1 MPLKIPRPPLKSHGF
16 CIIIIYHASMKMS
29 FRLLLTFG
37 FIGALTYGFL
47 LFSQSQQESVSSSE
61 EVGKVTLPNELLD
74 AAGSSVSSDQLK
86 GKYIGL
92 YFSASWCGPCR
103 TFTPKLVK
111 FRDQHLE
118 KFEVVLVGSDGSAK
132 AQANY
137 MKKYKMPWLALK
149 NQSEKAR
156 ELSLSL
162 NVEYI
167 PYVIVLDPDGN
178 VVTKNGKEDIA
189 RLGPDALASWQ
200 KF

>member
-1 MPLKIPRPPLKSHGF
+1 
-16 CIIIIYHASMKMS
+16 
-29 FRLLLTFG
+29 
-37 FIGALTYGFL
+37 
-47 LFSQSQQESVSSSE
+47 
-61 EVGKVTLPNELLD
+61 
-74 AAGSSVSSDQLK
+74 
-86 GKYIGL
+86 
-92 YFSASWCGPCR
+92 
-103 TFTPKLVK
+103 
-111 FRDQHLE
+111 
-118 KFEVVLVGSDGSAK
+118 
-132 AQANY
+132 

-200 KF
+200 KL

>member
-1 MPLKIPRPPLKSHGF
+1 
-16 CIIIIYHASMKMS
+16 MKRS
-29 FRLLLTFG
+29 FRLLLTFC

-47 LFSQSQQESVSSSE
+47 LFSQSQQESVSSPE
-61 EVGKVTLPNELLD
+61 AGKVTLPSELLS
-74 AAGSSVSSDQLK
+74 AAGDPVSADQVK

-111 FRDQHLE
+111 FRDQHIE
-118 KFEVVLVGSDGSAK
+118 NFEVVLVGSDGSAK

-156 ELSLSL
+156 ELSMSL

-189 RLGPDALASWQ
+189 RLGTDALASWQ
-200 KF
+200 KL

>member
-1 MPLKIPRPPLKSHGF
+1 
-16 CIIIIYHASMKMS
+16 MKYS
-29 FRLLLTFG
+29 FRLLLVFG
-37 FIGALTYGFL
+37 FIGALTYGFV
-47 LFSQSQQESVSSSE
+47 LFSQSQQDSVSGSKT
-61 EVGKVTLPNELLD
+61 VGKVSLPSELLRAD
-74 AAGSSVSSDQLK
+74 GSAVPSEELN

-111 FRDQHLE
+111 FRDKHTE
-118 KFEVVLVGSDGSAK
+118 NFEVVLVGSDGSAK
-132 AQANY
+132 AQENY

-167 PYVIVLDPDGN
+167 PYVIILDPDGN

-189 RLGPDALASWQ
+189 RLGPDAFASWLESS
-200 KF
+200 K

>member
-1 MPLKIPRPPLKSHGF
+1 
-16 CIIIIYHASMKMS
+16 MS

-37 FIGALTYGFL
+37 FIGALTYGLL

-61 EVGKVTLPNELLD
+61 EVGKVTLPSELLSAD
-74 AAGSSVSSDQLK
+74 GSPVSSDRVK

-111 FRDQHLE
+111 FRDQHIE
-118 KFEVVLVGSDGSAK
+118 NFEVVLVGSDGSAK

-189 RLGPDALASWQ
+189 RLGSDALASWQ
-200 KF
+200 KL